1 MVALVRQ
8 SRGDGDTGVWR
19 GKVGMVSEETELKR
33 ALLAADRDAETALAL
48 NKKGRYEK
56 AIAVLDAL
64 IGRFADAAA
73 PQLREQV
80 ALALGNKVGTLELA
94 RCEGSSP
101 IVDEDRLTS
110 AGEEAL
116 AILDELAKGYS
127 QTDRVEVREA
137 LLEMLHVRAGVLRA
151 IDRRDEA
158 VRTLSDLITRF
169 EDDEDEDIRVR
180 VGAARVEREL
190 IVGERLPGGADLP
203 PELLIQAARERLFG
217 LRY

>member
-1 MVALVRQ
+1 V
-8 SRGDGDTGVWR
+8 R
-19 GKVGMVSEETELKR
+19 GKVGRVSEETELKR

-48 NKKGRYEK
+48 NKKGRYEE
-56 AIAVLDAL
+56 AIAVLDAS
-64 IGRFADAAA
+64 IARFADAPA

-80 ALALGNKVGTLELA
+80 ALALRNKIGTLELA
-94 RCEGSSP
+94 RLEESSP

-116 AILDELAKGYS
+116 AMLDELARGYS
-127 QTDRVEVREA
+127 QTDRVEVRDA
-137 LLEMLHVRAGVLRA
+137 LVVMLYVRAGVLRT

-158 VRTLSDLITRF
+158 IRTLNDLITRF
-169 EDDEDEDIRVR
+169 EADEDEDVR
-180 VGAARVEREL
+180 VNVQSARLEREL

-203 PELLIQAARERLFG
+203 PELQIQAARERLFG